1 VAAVEL
7 MVHQVNMNTQD
18 LYHLK
23 LLMLNLIRDS
33 YLLAY
38 ADATIPTNAKFAWEK
53 KILLRAE
60 VDKEISQSVLH
71 LLKVLEVLAV
81 TGD

>member
-1 VAAVEL
+1 MLKLNISEDNVAVVEL

-23 LLMLNLIRDS
+23 LLMLNLTRDS

-38 ADATIPTNAKFAWEK
+38 ADATI
-53 KILLRAE
+53 
-60 VDKEISQSVLH
+60 
-71 LLKVLEVLAV
+71 
-81 TGD
+81 